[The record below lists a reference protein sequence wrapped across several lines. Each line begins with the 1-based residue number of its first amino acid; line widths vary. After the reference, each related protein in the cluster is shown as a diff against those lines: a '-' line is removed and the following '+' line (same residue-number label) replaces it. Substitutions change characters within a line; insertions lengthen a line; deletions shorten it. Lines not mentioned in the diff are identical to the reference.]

1 MSDREK
7 VIQDLRTLIGQ
18 ETVTIDPK
26 DTSPKPEQIQ
36 PFQETMAYLKQRA
49 QEEGEKRGKP
59 FHITEL
65 ESNGRPMLI
74 IGTHDTKTP
83 DVAILTHIDTVEP
96 KKSEREGERS
106 EQLKLRLKIV
116 DREERA
122 YGRGTYD
129 MKYAAV
135 AGLGIL
141 ADLPKEDDGLSVS
154 LMFTSDEEKG
164 AKNGAQVLYN
174 EGYKP
179 KFLIVPDGSG
189 SWTVTA
195 TSRALWH
202 FRIENIPGKNA
213 HASRPWEGENALR
226 RAYKFDEQLSRRH
239 PNPKEPSSDMT
250 LNLGNIG
257 VPRKKD
263 KDGKEKD
270 VQLNTVPDKAF
281 LHYDARFGSQEELEK
296 FTEEVEQLVAKK
308 LHGATVETDV
318 KYPYYESDLS
328 NSDAKLL
335 IQIMKEK
342 LGHKPE
348 IVNSFG
354 ATDAVHFPDVP
365 SFITMID
372 GAGAH
377 SDNEWVSMKGI
388 FTFID
393 ILREF
398 IHKKA
403 ESHKTRR

>member
-1 MSDREK
+1 MSQREQ
-7 VIQDLRTLIGQ
+7 VIQDFRTLLSHQTI
-18 ETVTIDPK
+18 TIDPK
-26 DTSPKPEQIQ
+26 NISPTPEQLQ
-36 PFQETMAYLKQRA
+36 PFQDTMAYLKQRA

-179 KFLIVPDGSG
+179 KFLIVPS
-189 SWTVTA
+189 
-195 TSRALWH
+195 
-202 FRIENIPGKNA
+202 EN
-213 HASRPWEGENALR
+213 GEWIINPQ
-226 RAYKFDEQLSRRH
+226 KKSSRRKAS
-239 PNPKEPSSDMT
+239 NN
-250 LNLGNIG
+250 LN
-257 VPRKKD
+257 
-263 KDGKEKD
+263 
-270 VQLNTVPDKAF
+270 NTASV
-281 LHYDARFGSQEELEK
+281 
-296 FTEEVEQLVAKK
+296 V
-308 LHGATVETDV
+308 ATVVGGD
-318 KYPYYESDLS
+318 P
-328 NSDAKLL
+328 N
-335 IQIMKEK
+335 
-342 LGHKPE
+342 GP
-348 IVNSFG
+348 
-354 ATDAVHFPDVP
+354 
-365 SFITMID
+365 
-372 GAGAH
+372 
-377 SDNEWVSMKGI
+377 NEWISVKSLQTLI
-388 FTFID
+388 FT
-393 ILREF
+393 LREF